1 MEMSFFSSTRKKLT
15 NIVMTSAVLSL
26 FSSSSMELSEEKES
40 VRFLDCT
47 IGNNSFCPMK
57 NMK

>member
-1 MEMSFFSSTRKKLT
+1 
-15 NIVMTSAVLSL
+15 MTSAVLSL